1 MAAVVSLSNLSSFGQ
16 PIAGLF
22 LSLTAGAGTRC
33 MSLLSSSPNL
43 LSKGK
48 RLLDKGSPDSQKKVD
63 RVLEIQEWERRKRE
77 GKVLRVLLLEYAK
90 ELGIDSLSNTC

>member
-1 MAAVVSLSNLSSFGQ
+1 MKWEGHNCLWD
-16 PIAGLF
+16 
-22 LSLTAGAGTRC
+22 R
-33 MSLLSSSPNL
+33 NL

-63 RVLEIQEWERRKRE
+63 RVLEIQEWERRRRE

-90 ELGIDSLSNTC
+90 ELGIDSLPISGLLDDGSQEFKSLSFTIYN

>member
-1 MAAVVSLSNLSSFGQ
+1 MSACYVSACKKGKGDGRGNRLAVVHISRE
-16 PIAGLF
+16 
-22 LSLTAGAGTRC
+22 T
-33 MSLLSSSPNL
+33 
-43 LSKGK
+43 KGK